1 MNLLS
6 RLFRYKP
13 QNPYYTKL
21 KKSLASGNFSLG
33 IKSAYFL
40 FGIPYNKTDVESL
53 KKAIIENKLNE
64 VKERNPYNVQVD
76 NVELYLVEDENAKFY
91 IIFLLD
97 PYELYSSES
106 ILDIMPVESKNFDKE
121 IIFP

>member
-6 RLFRYKP
+6 RLFRYKS

-21 KKSLASGNFSLG
+21 KKSLTRGNVSIE

-40 FGIPYNKTDVESL
+40 FGIPYQETDIDKL

-64 VKERNPYNVQVD
+64 LRESNSYNVQVD
-76 NVELYLVEDENAKFY
+76 NVELYLVEDKNAKLY
-91 IIFLLD
+91 VIFLLD

-106 ILDIMPVESKNFDKE
+106 ILDIMPVESKNFEKE